1 MGVGASA
8 DGDKKDKRR
17 QSSIFRGRVKDRGEE
32 EEDSNFSFPPSDTIE
47 SAVAKEMDVQKDRY
61 KPERMDVLMEQT
73 HFSKCELKYLYQCFK
88 QNCPS
93 GYVTRD
99 QFVAI
104 FRQFFVMHKK
114 SDAGPYAELVFNT
127 FDDDGN
133 GRISFSEF
141 AVQLSM
147 FNKGTLDQRIDWLF
161 DLYDKSRRGYIQE
174 DEYMCVCS
182 AMYALV
188 GVHYYKEKHFPIKL
202 KRHLKHQFQK
212 LDKNRDGKI
221 TRSEFIDGCKDDT
234 QICESLERLRT
245 VW

>member
-1 MGVGASA
+1 GEST
-8 DGDKKDKRR
+8 DGKKKGRR
-17 QSSIFRGRVKDRGEE
+17 RLSSIFG
-32 EEDSNFSFPPSDTIE
+32 DSIE
-47 SAVAKEMDVQKDRY
+47 SAVAHEMDVQKDRY

-73 HFSKCELKYLYQCFK
+73 HFSKTELKYLYQCFK

-99 QFVAI
+99 SFVAI
-104 FRQFFVMHKK
+104 FRQFFTIHRL

-147 FNKGTLDQRIDWLF
+147 FNKGTLDQRLDWLF
-161 DLYDKSRRGYIQE
+161 DLYDGQRRGYIQE
-174 DEYMCVCS
+174 EEFLCVCR

-188 GVHYYKEKHFPIKL
+188 GVHYYKEKHFPITL

-212 LDKNRDGKI
+212 LDKDRDGKI
-221 TRSEFIDGCKDDT
+221 TRSDFIEGCKSDA

-245 VW
+245 FW